1 MGLATRLA
9 VACLA
14 AAALAAPL
22 TAQARC
28 GAPEGVEITPFKP
41 QNVGRSDVGQSLDE
55 IVERGWIEIGV
66 YEDNPPYSFREGGK
80 LRGVDV
86 ELAKIVGAELGVE
99 ARVRAVPAG
108 ETVDADLRN
117 WVTNGPVM
125 GGRVVNVMMRVP
137 YHADFA
143 CRNELAVIGG
153 QYHTERIGI
162 AWRES
167 AWPDGPPG
175 PADFAAEKVAVE
187 NDSFADFYMSRFAG
201 GQAVG
206 NVRRFTTM
214 AEALDAL
221 VAGEVN
227 AAMGPL
233 AQLQWGVREVEGLR
247 ADAPPMPGMAQGT
260 WTVGAAVRHSW
271 RPLGYAVSDAILAAI
286 EDGRLEAIY
295 AAHGL
300 SWSPPEW

>member
-1 MGLATRLA
+1 M
-9 VACLA
+9 
-14 AAALAAPL
+14 
-22 TAQARC
+22 
-28 GAPEGVEITPFKP
+28 ITPFKP

-66 YEDNPPYSFREGGK
+66 YEDNPPYSFREGGE

-117 WVTNGPVM
+117 WVTTGPVM

-153 QYHTERIGI
+153 QYHTERIGV
-162 AWRES
+162 AWRDS

-260 WTVGAAVRHSW
+260 WTVGVAVRHSW
-271 RPLGYAVSDAILAAI
+271 RPLGYAVSDAILAAM